1 LVTSREPTAVEAAL
15 ETDECTTSLEV
26 DYAAGSADAANVL
39 AHLFTLRENGKF
51 DAQLCPVRD
60 VLDRIGD
67 TWTMLVIMALAAK
80 PYRFSELG
88 RAIPDISKRM
98 LTETLR
104 NLERDGLLTRSVFPT
119 KPPSVEYR
127 LSSTGQ
133 SFLVPL
139 ATLVAWAD
147 RMHATIARSRAEYD
161 ARVDVR
167 AGRERHAGKLT
178 AHSDAPKANLHTS
191 TLRNSVDGTADETS
205 GTR

>member
-1 LVTSREPTAVEAAL
+1 M
-15 ETDECTTSLEV
+15 DH
-26 DYAAGSADAANVL
+26 AAGSADAANAL
-39 AHLFTLRENGKF
+39 THLFTLRENGKF

-127 LSSTGQ
+127 LSNTGQ

-161 ARVDVR
+161 VRVDVVPV
-167 AGRERHAGKLT
+167 GNGML
-178 AHSDAPKANLHTS
+178 AN
-191 TLRNSVDGTADETS
+191 
-205 GTR
+205 